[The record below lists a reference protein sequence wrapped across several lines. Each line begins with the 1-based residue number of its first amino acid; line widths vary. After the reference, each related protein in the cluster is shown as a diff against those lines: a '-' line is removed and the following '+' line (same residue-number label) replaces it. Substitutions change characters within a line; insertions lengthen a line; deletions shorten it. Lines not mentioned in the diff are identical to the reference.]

1 MTVASERVA
10 AGLVLRVLAPL
21 AAGFFLSS
29 FLRSLNAVLSPY
41 LIAELDLSARALG
54 LLTAV
59 YFFTSAVFQAPLGL
73 LMDRYGPRRV
83 QGTLLALATVG
94 TVMFALGHDLWVL
107 VAGRAIMGIGA
118 AGALMTSFQAV
129 VLWFP
134 PARWPA
140 LNGWVMAAGGLGAL
154 TASLPAALILHVI
167 NWRGLMLAAAAVSV
181 GLCVAILAIVP
192 EHETVRRPGLGEQL
206 RSFGLIY
213 RDRRF
218 WRLAPVAMTISA
230 SNLAFSGLWAGPWL
244 KDVGGFGPDGIAV
257 SLLFLTALTTCG
269 YVGTGAIASWLGRR
283 GVRLTWVI
291 GSAILASMLLQLPLL
306 LPSTAGRWVVMFAIG
321 AFNGASALSYPVLN
335 AHFPPSL
342 SGRVSTA
349 LNLCFFIGGFLIQ
362 YAIGAIVSLFPQ
374 IAPGTY
380 PASAYQTAFGAMIAV
395 EFLSWLWFLI
405 PAKARASDAPAAAP
419 ET

>member
-1 MTVASERVA
+1 MTVTSERIA
-10 AGLVLRVLAPL
+10 GGLVLRVLLPL

-29 FLRSLNAVLSPY
+29 FFRSLNAVLSPY
-41 LIAELDLSARALG
+41 LIADLDLSARSLG

-83 QGTLLALATVG
+83 QSTLLAVAAVG
-94 TVMFALGHDLWVL
+94 TVMFALGHDTWVL

-134 PARWPA
+134 RSRWPV

-154 TASLPAALILHVI
+154 TASLPAALLLHVTT
-167 NWRGLMLAAAAVSV
+167 WRGLLLIAAAVSV
-181 GLCVAILAIVP
+181 GLCVAVLAIVP
-192 EHETVRRPGLGEQL
+192 EHEESRPHGIGEQL
-206 RSFGLIY
+206 RSLGRIY
-213 RDRRF
+213 RDRLF

-230 SNLAFSGLWAGPWL
+230 SNLAFSGLWSGPWL

-257 SLLFLTALTTCG
+257 SLLFLTTFTTAG

-335 AHFPPSL
+335 AHFPASL

-349 LNLCFFIGGFLIQ
+349 LNFCFFVGGFLIQ
-362 YAIGAIVSLFPQ
+362 YAIGVIISLFPQ
-374 IAPGTY
+374 TAPGTY
-380 PASAYQTAFGAMIAV
+380 PASAYQTAFGAMILI

-405 PAKARASDAPAAAP
+405 PAQPPISAGPAAAP